1 MLDLREVGVGNASHC
16 RNLAHRQLGQLSLP
30 SDDLANQIFRFA
42 RIHGYILETFGVMR
56 LALALLA

>member
-1 MLDLREVGVGNASHC
+1 
-16 RNLAHRQLGQLSLP
+16 LP
-30 SDDLANQIFRFA
+30 SDDVANQIFRFA